1 MIARKFAN
9 SEYDVLLKQL
19 YICTQYYSYMTKAVE
34 QYLIDKIKERKDK
47 DAFRSFRVSAGEIDF
62 CSNDYL
68 GFAKDPEIH
77 HAVNEELLHE
87 EYIHVNGSTGART
100 ITGTSV
106 AIVDLE
112 RSLASFHIAPAGLIY
127 NSGYTANIGLFA
139 ALPYRGDTVLYDE
152 LIHASIRDGLRMSRA
167 NSYSFKHNDTADLES
182 RLKRA
187 KGNVYV
193 AVEAVYSMDGDTA
206 PLRAVADLCER
217 YHAALIV
224 DEAHSNGIFGEVG
237 QGKVVELGL
246 EEKVFARVMTFGKA
260 LGCHGAIVLGS
271 GFLKD
276 FLINYSRAFIYTTA
290 PSPHQVLTIKKAY
303 DKLSKSK
310 HNILKLSKLVS
321 LFKLKLQDYPALMV
335 IPSLSPIQCVVIPG
349 NRRVK
354 AVCKQVQLDGF
365 DVRPIVAP
373 TVPEG
378 KERIRICM
386 HSDHREEQII
396 GLIQSINKHLMN
408 YEDHAS

>member
-1 MIARKFAN
+1 
-9 SEYDVLLKQL
+9 
-19 YICTQYYSYMTKAVE
+19 MTKAVE

-77 HAVNEELLHE
+77 HAVNEELLHQ

-100 ITGTSV
+100 ITGTSA

-187 KGNVYV
+187 KGNV
-193 AVEAVYSMDGDTA
+193 
-206 PLRAVADLCER
+206 
-217 YHAALIV
+217 
-224 DEAHSNGIFGEVG
+224 
-237 QGKVVELGL
+237 
-246 EEKVFARVMTFGKA
+246 
-260 LGCHGAIVLGS
+260 
-271 GFLKD
+271 
-276 FLINYSRAFIYTTA
+276 
-290 PSPHQVLTIKKAY
+290 
-303 DKLSKSK
+303 
-310 HNILKLSKLVS
+310 
-321 LFKLKLQDYPALMV
+321 
-335 IPSLSPIQCVVIPG
+335 
-349 NRRVK
+349 
-354 AVCKQVQLDGF
+354 
-365 DVRPIVAP
+365 
-373 TVPEG
+373 
-378 KERIRICM
+378 
-386 HSDHREEQII
+386 
-396 GLIQSINKHLMN
+396 
-408 YEDHAS
+408 